1 MREREKERMQNL
13 DDYRVKNFGMK
24 IYSDYLKKQEKIMK
38 GQVVMDG
45 RGNGYDEKN
54 CPDCLAVR

>member
-1 MREREKERMQNL
+1 MQNL